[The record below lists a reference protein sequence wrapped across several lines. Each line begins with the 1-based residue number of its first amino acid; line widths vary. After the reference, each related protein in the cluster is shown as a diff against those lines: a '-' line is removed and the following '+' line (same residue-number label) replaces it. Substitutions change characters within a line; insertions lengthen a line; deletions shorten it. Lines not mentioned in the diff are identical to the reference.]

1 MKLQPY
7 VQVDTTPFSA
17 TREQIV
23 AQWGQPLK
31 AQRNGVGL
39 NELDYATVVFRF
51 QDNGRLEEVSMRAP
65 VVYLGHVDVP
75 FAGLE
80 EFVRGEDASM
90 FERAGFL
97 VSPKFGLAFDPHC
110 PTWVTALAAHCIDTW
125 RAIGNPPG

>member
-1 MKLQPY
+1 
-7 VQVDTTPFSA
+7 
-17 TREQIV
+17 
-23 AQWGQPLK
+23 
-31 AQRNGVGL
+31 
-39 NELDYATVVFRF
+39 
-51 QDNGRLEEVSMRAP
+51 MRAP
-65 VVYLGHVDVP
+65 VVYFGHVDVP

>member
-7 VQVDTTPFSA
+7 ALVDTTPFSA

-23 AQWGQPLK
+23 AQWGPPLK

-39 NELDYATVVFRF
+39 NELDYGTVVFRF
-51 QDNGRLEEVSMRAP
+51 QDCGRLEEVSMRAP
-65 VVYLGHVDVP
+65 VVYIGHVDVP

-125 RAIGNPPG
+125 RAIGNPPD

>member
-7 VQVDTTPFSA
+7 VLVDTTPFSA
-17 TREQIV
+17 SREQIV

-31 AQRNGVGL
+31 ALRNGVGL
-39 NELDYATVVFRF
+39 NELDYGTVVFRF
-51 QDNGRLEEVSMRAP
+51 QDCGRLEEVSMRAP
-65 VVYLGHVDVP
+65 VVYIGHVDVP

-80 EFVRGEDASM
+80 EFVRSEDRSM

-110 PTWVTALAAHCIDTW
+110 PTWVTALAAHCIDSW
-125 RAIGNPPG
+125 RAIGRPSG